1 MWFSNEEIINE
12 LMSVKKSCIFKY
24 VKRKTKDN
32 LHLILDLVF
41 GSGIWIWY
49 LKLENGILNKNK
61 VKNKLIYEHI
71 YLCILHN
78 IYPNANRSCKESNY
92 WKMVNILRSSSA
104 LLVHEQQA
112 SQKRSLLNSL
122 YSRRW
127 ALLRAKHV
135 CYYMLMNISPSH
147 RTCCVPR
154 FYISGY
160 QYLAEA
166 TALLKDKDVWVSSFK
181 N

>member
-12 LMSVKKSCIFKY
+12 LMSVKKSCILKY

-78 IYPNANRSCKESNY
+78 IYANANRSCKESNY

-112 SQKRSLLNSL
+112 SQKRCLLNSL

-135 CYYMLMNISPSH
+135 CYYMLMNSSPSH

-160 QYLAEA
+160 QYLVEA

>member
-112 SQKRSLLNSL
+112 SQKRCLLNSL

-135 CYYMLMNISPSH
+135 CYYMLMNSSPSH

-160 QYLAEA
+160 QYLVEA

>member
-41 GSGIWIWY
+41 VSGIWIWY

-112 SQKRSLLNSL
+112 SQKRCLLNSL

-135 CYYMLMNISPSH
+135 CYYMLMNSSPSH

>member
-71 YLCILHN
+71 CLCILHN
-78 IYPNANRSCKESNY
+78 IYPNTNRSCKESNY

-112 SQKRSLLNSL
+112 SQKRCLLNSL

-127 ALLRAKHV
+127 A
-135 CYYMLMNISPSH
+135 MNSSPSH

-166 TALLKDKDVWVSSFK
+166 TALLKDKDVWVSSF
-181 N
+181 NN

>member
-1 MWFSNEEIINE
+1 
-12 LMSVKKSCIFKY
+12 MSVKKSCIFKY

-112 SQKRSLLNSL
+112 SQKRCLLNSL
-122 YSRRW
+122 YSTRW
-127 ALLRAKHV
+127 ALLKAKRV
-135 CYYMLMNISPSH
+135 CYYILMNSLPSH

-160 QYLAEA
+160 WYLAET
-166 TALLKDKDVWVSSFK
+166 TALLKDKDVWVSSF
-181 N
+181 NN

>member
-24 VKRKTKDN
+24 LKRKTKDN

-112 SQKRSLLNSL
+112 SQKRCLLNSP

-135 CYYMLMNISPSH
+135 CYYMLMNSSPSH

>member
-112 SQKRSLLNSL
+112 SQKRCLLNSL

-135 CYYMLMNISPSH
+135 CYYMLMNSSPSH

>member
-112 SQKRSLLNSL
+112 SQKRYLLNSL

-135 CYYMLMNISPSH
+135 CYYMLMNSSPSH

>member
-71 YLCILHN
+71 YLCISHN

-112 SQKRSLLNSL
+112 SQKRCLLNSL

-135 CYYMLMNISPSH
+135 CYYMLMNSSPSH